1 MSSTND
7 VFLFIDNSVY
17 SGWTTLSIK
26 RSLEAA
32 AGSFSLTLTER
43 WEENGNFTEGAPCW
57 PIYDGDEAVVK
68 IGSDIVITGYVDD
81 VSISLSATEHSITV
95 SGRDLT
101 EDIVDCSAMNRPG
114 QWLNRTLEQIASD
127 LCGPFGITV
136 SSDVNTGGPIEE
148 FIIQPGETVYQSL
161 ERIAKGKQLLITST
175 ADGKLVFTQSSNNVL
190 PVTLLEGENIL
201 TCEAGFSSKDRFSS
215 YTVEGQPDSVC
226 GYVACKASATDAA
239 VPRYRPLLVIAEEK
253 ANQAYCQSRAVW
265 ESLVRAAKAV
275 SVSLSVQGWRTP
287 DGKLWAVNN
296 LINVSAPSIRI
307 DDTLLITDVEFKK
320 DSSGTTTALVLK
332 RQDAYLPDPTLNG
345 VNYDYEPIKSK
356 NVQKTVKG
364 L

>member
-1 MSSTND
+1 MNSND
-7 VFLFIDNSVY
+7 VSLYIDNVIY
-17 SGWTTLSIK
+17 GGWTSLSIK

-43 WEENGNFTEGAPCW
+43 WEDNTNFTVW
-57 PIYDGDEAVVK
+57 PIYDGDNAVVK
-68 IGSDIVITGYVDD
+68 IGNDIVITGYVDD
-81 VSISLSATEHSITV
+81 VSISLSSTGHSITV

-127 LCGPFGITV
+127 LCGPFGVSV
-136 SSDVNTGGPIEE
+136 SSDVNTGGPIAEV
-148 FIIQPGETVYQSL
+148 IIQPGETVYQTL
-161 ERIAKGKQLLITST
+161 ERIAKGRQLLITST
-175 ADGKLVFTQSSNNVL
+175 ADGKLVFTRSSSNVL
-190 PVTLLEGENIL
+190 PITLLEGENIL
-201 TCEAGFSSKDRFSS
+201 SCEGSFSSKDRFSS
-215 YTVEGQPDSVC
+215 YTVEGQPDSIC
-226 GYVACKASATDAA
+226 GYVACKASASDAA

-253 ANQAYCQSRAVW
+253 ANQAYCQNRAVW
-265 ESLVRAAKAV
+265 ESLVRAAKAA
-275 SVSLSVQGWRTP
+275 SVSITVQGWRAP
-287 DGKLWAVNN
+287 SGDLWAVNN
-296 LINVSAPSIRI
+296 LINMTAPSIRI
-307 DDTLLITDVEFKK
+307 DCALLITEVEFKK

-332 RQDAYLPDPTLNG
+332 RQDAFLPDPTLNG

>member
-1 MSSTND
+1 VNSND
-7 VFLFIDNSVY
+7 VSLYIDNMIY
-17 SGWTTLSIK
+17 SGWTSLSIK

-43 WEENGNFTEGAPCW
+43 WESGSAPSYTAW
-57 PIYDGDEAVVK
+57 PIYDGDNAVVK
-68 IGSDIVITGYVDD
+68 IGNDIVITGYVDD
-81 VSISLSATEHSITV
+81 VSISLSSTGHSITV

-101 EDIVDCSAMNRPG
+101 EDIVDCSAINRPG

-127 LCGPFGITV
+127 LCGPFGVSV
-136 SSDVNTGGPIEE
+136 SSDVNTGGPIAEV
-148 FIIQPGETVYQSL
+148 IIQPGETVYQTL
-161 ERIAKGKQLLITST
+161 EKIAKGRQLLITST
-175 ADGKLVFTQSSNNVL
+175 ADGKLVFTQSSKNVL

-201 TCEAGFSSKDRFSS
+201 TCEASFSSKDRFSS

-226 GYVACKASATDAA
+226 GYVFCKASASDAA

-253 ANQAYCQSRAVW
+253 ANQAYCKNRAVW

-275 SVSLSVQGWRTP
+275 SASVTVQGWRTP
-287 DGKLWAVNN
+287 SGDLWAVNN
-296 LINVSAPSIRI
+296 LINISAPSIRI
-307 DDTLLITDVEFKK
+307 DGALLITEAEFRK
-320 DSSGTTTALVLK
+320 DNSGTTTALVLK
-332 RQDAYLPDPTLNG
+332 RQDAFLPDPTLDG